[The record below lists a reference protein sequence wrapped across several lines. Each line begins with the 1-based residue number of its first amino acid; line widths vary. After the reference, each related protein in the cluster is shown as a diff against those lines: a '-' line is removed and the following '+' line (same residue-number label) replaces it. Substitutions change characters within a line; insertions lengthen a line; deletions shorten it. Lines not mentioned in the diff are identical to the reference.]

1 MEKIEKLR
9 LRDNPL
15 VEGNLLK
22 IMKDEQM
29 SAEKKKIL
37 NYVNQKKVQNEKYLK
52 ISDFIEYLTDY
63 YLCIQIDPSLQIEHV
78 ERIKEQIMIMIYK
91 IIVNS

>member
-9 LRDNPL
+9 LIDNPMI
-15 VEGNLLK
+15 EGNLLK
-22 IMKDEQM
+22 LVKDEHM
-29 SAEKKKIL
+29 TSEKKKIF

-63 YLCIQIDPSLQIEHV
+63 YLCIQIDPNMDQEQV
-78 ERIKEQIMIMIYK
+78 ERIK
-91 IIVNS
+91 

>member
-9 LRDNPL
+9 FIDNPL
-15 VEGNLLK
+15 IEGNLLK
-22 IMKDEQM
+22 LIKDEHM
-29 SAEKKKIL
+29 TSEKKKIF

-63 YLCIQIDPSLQIEHV
+63 YLCF
-78 ERIKEQIMIMIYK
+78 
-91 IIVNS
+91 